1 MTITFPGRTIVG
13 LWRTRTLSLD
23 QKAQIAEDQDD
34 QGERSKMLEDTEV
47 TESILNLE
55 DTKMS
60 KIYTTE
66 IPVNVSTFVVL
77 FPSFISSLSFRD
89 RLLQNLSFI
98 LLIEKMN
105 FQMKECRA

>member
-13 LWRTRTLSLD
+13 LWRTRTLSSD
-23 QKAQIAEDQDD
+23 QKAQIAEDQE
-34 QGERSKMLEDTEV
+34 ERSKMLEDTEV

-66 IPVNVSTFVVL
+66 IPVNVSLWFFSLLL
-77 FPSFISSLSFRD
+77 FLR
-89 RLLQNLSFI
+89 
-98 LLIEKMN
+98 
-105 FQMKECRA
+105 